1 MPKFTRGQLQEM
13 LQPLLQYYPER
24 DRALI
29 ADRVCETV
37 LIRQRQ
43 GRMTTFWVDR
53 VLPSTVRIASVIS

>member
-1 MPKFTRGQLQEM
+1 MPIFTRGQLQKM

-24 DRALI
+24 DRMLI

-43 GRMTTFWVDR
+43 G
-53 VLPSTVRIASVIS
+53 